1 MSLDE
6 KPDFSEPELSED
18 DMKRLSQMGL
28 DNIIEQV
35 TTDTSSV
42 ADLFDD
48 TKEEKDNINNQNNK
62 EKADEKKADVNMAV
76 DTVDNYEAPA
86 DSAKASKKGKK
97 KQKKEKTKKNNIFSV
112 IKSVFFENLDEEDED
127 LDVEKK
133 EKSSKQKVVK
143 TNKTKKYV
151 DDVRKDDDIRQSA
164 PEPQAELQ
172 PHAEPQ
178 PENESII
185 DDKIEPEASVNNN
198 AASEK
203 IVDENMA
210 DIADNINQDDENSV
224 NNDIYDNTPEEKT
237 EKNDL
242 PEEPDRSK
250 DENVQLIK
258 EMYGDKDNLDENI
271 APKKGL
277 IAKLKYRIAQLK
289 KKNAE
294 EDKLEEEA
302 ELADI
307 EEQKKKKE
315 EKQAA
320 AAVKKENA
328 KKEKEVKAAEKKKAK
343 DAKAAKK
350 AAKPKKEKKPKPEPK
365 PGDILKIKP
374 KSIILF
380 ITLVASVIVL
390 ISLLNTT
397 VSYTTAISK
406 AKTNLENGDYSKV
419 YESLSGMKLNKND
432 ETLYRQA
439 TLITYVTRQYESY
452 QNYME
457 MDMKTEAINALVKG
471 LARYDTYYNEANSLG
486 VGNQMKEAR
495 AQIIQ
500 AFNDTFKI
508 SESEA
513 VSLVA
518 MSDNNFTQYYKKIEA
533 YGKAR

>member
-42 ADLFDD
+42 DDLFDD

-76 DTVDNYEAPA
+76 DTVDNDETAA

-127 LDVEKK
+127 LDIEKK
-133 EKSSKQKVVK
+133 EKSSKQNVVK
-143 TNKTKKYV
+143 TNKTKKSV

-178 PENESII
+178 PENDSII
-185 DDKIEPEASVNNN
+185 D
-198 AASEK
+198 
-203 IVDENMA
+203 ENRA

-224 NNDIYDNTPEEKT
+224 NNDIYDDTSEDKT

-365 PGDILKIKP
+365 PGDILKIKT
-374 KSIILF
+374 KSIMLF

-390 ISLLNTT
+390 ISLLNIT

-419 YESLSGMKLNKND
+419 YESLSGMKLNKSD

-518 MSDNNFTQYYKKIEA
+518 MSDNNFTQYYRKIEA

>member
-42 ADLFDD
+42 DDLFDD

-76 DTVDNYEAPA
+76 DTVDNDETAA

-127 LDVEKK
+127 LDIEKK

-143 TNKTKKYV
+143 TNKTKKSV

-185 DDKIEPEASVNNN
+185 D
-198 AASEK
+198 
-203 IVDENMA
+203 ENRA

-224 NNDIYDNTPEEKT
+224 NNDIYDDTSEDKT

-374 KSIILF
+374 KSIMLF

-390 ISLLNTT
+390 ISLLKTT

-419 YESLSGMKLNKND
+419 YESLSGMKLNKSD

-518 MSDNNFTQYYKKIEA
+518 MSDNNFTQYYRKIEA

>member
-42 ADLFDD
+42 DDLFDD

-62 EKADEKKADVNMAV
+62 EKSDEKKADVNMAV
-76 DTVDNYEAPA
+76 DTVDNDETAA

-127 LDVEKK
+127 LDIEKK

-143 TNKTKKYV
+143 TNKTKKSV

-172 PHAEPQ
+172 PQAEPQ
-178 PENESII
+178 PKNESII
-185 DDKIEPEASVNNN
+185 D
-198 AASEK
+198 
-203 IVDENMA
+203 ENRA

-224 NNDIYDNTPEEKT
+224 NNHIYDDTSEEKT

-271 APKKGL
+271 APKKGF

-374 KSIILF
+374 KSIMLF

-419 YESLSGMKLNKND
+419 YESLSGMKLNKSD

-518 MSDNNFTQYYKKIEA
+518 MSDNNFTQYYRKIEA

>member
-42 ADLFDD
+42 DDLFDD

-62 EKADEKKADVNMAV
+62 EKKADVNMAV
-76 DTVDNYEAPA
+76 DTVDNDEMAA
-86 DSAKASKKGKK
+86 DSAKSSKKGRK

-127 LDVEKK
+127 LDIEKK

-143 TNKTKKYV
+143 TNKTKKSV

-172 PHAEPQ
+172 P
-178 PENESII
+178 ENESII
-185 DDKIEPEASVNNN
+185 D
-198 AASEK
+198 
-203 IVDENMA
+203 ENRA

-224 NNDIYDNTPEEKT
+224 NNDIYDDTSEDKT

-374 KSIILF
+374 KSIMLF

-419 YESLSGMKLNKND
+419 YESLSGMKLNKSD

-518 MSDNNFTQYYKKIEA
+518 MSDNNFTQYYRKIEA

>member
-42 ADLFDD
+42 DDLFDD

-76 DTVDNYEAPA
+76 DTVDNDEMAA
-86 DSAKASKKGKK
+86 DSAKSSKKGRK

-127 LDVEKK
+127 LDIEKK

-143 TNKTKKYV
+143 TNKTKKSV

-172 PHAEPQ
+172 PHAELQ

-185 DDKIEPEASVNNN
+185 D
-198 AASEK
+198 
-203 IVDENMA
+203 ENRA

-224 NNDIYDNTPEEKT
+224 NNDIYDDTSEDKT

-307 EEQKKKKE
+307 EELKKKKE

-374 KSIILF
+374 KSIMLF

-419 YESLSGMKLNKND
+419 YESLSGMKLNKSD

-518 MSDNNFTQYYKKIEA
+518 MSDNNFTQYYRKIEV

>member
-42 ADLFDD
+42 DDLFDD

-76 DTVDNYEAPA
+76 DTVDNDETAA
-86 DSAKASKKGKK
+86 DSSKASKKGKK

-127 LDVEKK
+127 LDIEKK

-143 TNKTKKYV
+143 TNKTKKSV

-172 PHAEPQ
+172 PHAELQ

-185 DDKIEPEASVNNN
+185 D
-198 AASEK
+198 
-203 IVDENMA
+203 ENRA

-224 NNDIYDNTPEEKT
+224 NNDIYDDTSEDKT

-374 KSIILF
+374 KSIMLF

-419 YESLSGMKLNKND
+419 YESLSGMKLNKSD

-500 AFNDTFKI
+500 TFNDTFKI

-518 MSDNNFTQYYKKIEA
+518 MSDNNFTQYYRKIEA

>member
-42 ADLFDD
+42 DDLFDD

-62 EKADEKKADVNMAV
+62 EKSDEKKADVNMAV
-76 DTVDNYEAPA
+76 DTVDNDETAS

-127 LDVEKK
+127 LDIEKK

-143 TNKTKKYV
+143 TNKTKKSV

-172 PHAEPQ
+172 P
-178 PENESII
+178 ENESII
-185 DDKIEPEASVNNN
+185 D
-198 AASEK
+198 
-203 IVDENMA
+203 ENRA

-224 NNDIYDNTPEEKT
+224 NNDIYDDTSEDKT

-374 KSIILF
+374 KSIMLF
-380 ITLVASVIVL
+380 ITLVASMIVL

-419 YESLSGMKLNKND
+419 YESLSGMKLNKSD

-518 MSDNNFTQYYKKIEA
+518 MSDNNFTQYYRKIEA

>member
-42 ADLFDD
+42 DDLFDD

-62 EKADEKKADVNMAV
+62 EKSDEKKADVNMAV
-76 DTVDNYEAPA
+76 DTVDNDETAS

-127 LDVEKK
+127 LDIEKK

-143 TNKTKKYV
+143 TNKTKKSV

-185 DDKIEPEASVNNN
+185 D
-198 AASEK
+198 
-203 IVDENMA
+203 ENRA

-224 NNDIYDNTPEEKT
+224 NNDIYDDTSEDKT

-315 EKQAA
+315 EKQVA

-374 KSIILF
+374 KSIMLF

-419 YESLSGMKLNKND
+419 YESLSGMKLNKSD

>member
-42 ADLFDD
+42 DDLFDD

-76 DTVDNYEAPA
+76 DTVDNDETAA
-86 DSAKASKKGKK
+86 DSSKASKKGKK

-127 LDVEKK
+127 LDIEKK

-143 TNKTKKYV
+143 TNKTKKSV

-164 PEPQAELQ
+164 PETQAELQ
-172 PHAEPQ
+172 PHAELQ

-185 DDKIEPEASVNNN
+185 D
-198 AASEK
+198 
-203 IVDENMA
+203 ENRA

-224 NNDIYDNTPEEKT
+224 NNDIYDDTSEDKT

-374 KSIILF
+374 KSIMLF

-419 YESLSGMKLNKND
+419 YESLSGMKLNKSD

-518 MSDNNFTQYYKKIEA
+518 MSDNNFTQYYRKIEA

>member
-1 MSLDE
+1 MS
-6 KPDFSEPELSED
+6 
-18 DMKRLSQMGL
+18 
-28 DNIIEQV
+28 
-35 TTDTSSV
+35 
-42 ADLFDD
+42 
-48 TKEEKDNINNQNNK
+48 
-62 EKADEKKADVNMAV
+62 MA
-76 DTVDNYEAPA
+76 A
-86 DSAKASKKGKK
+86 DSAKSSREGR
-97 KQKKEKTKKNNIFSV
+97 EKTEKRKRQRKIIFLSV

-127 LDVEKK
+127 LDIEKK

-143 TNKTKKYV
+143 TNKTKKSV
-151 DDVRKDDDIRQSA
+151 DDARKDDDIRQSA

-172 PHAEPQ
+172 P
-178 PENESII
+178 ENESII
-185 DDKIEPEASVNNN
+185 D
-198 AASEK
+198 
-203 IVDENMA
+203 ENRA

-224 NNDIYDNTPEEKT
+224 NNDIYDDTSEDKT

-343 DAKAAKK
+343 DCRKQLRKLQNLRK
-350 AAKPKKEKKPKPEPK
+350 RKKPKPEPK

-374 KSIILF
+374 KSIMLF

-419 YESLSGMKLNKND
+419 YESLSGMKLNKSD

-518 MSDNNFTQYYKKIEA
+518 MSDNNFTQYYRKIEA

>member
-42 ADLFDD
+42 DDLFDD

-76 DTVDNYEAPA
+76 DTVDNDETAA
-86 DSAKASKKGKK
+86 DSSKASKKGKK

-127 LDVEKK
+127 LDNEKK

-143 TNKTKKYV
+143 TNKTKKSV

-172 PHAEPQ
+172 PHAELQ

-185 DDKIEPEASVNNN
+185 D
-198 AASEK
+198 
-203 IVDENMA
+203 ENRA

-224 NNDIYDNTPEEKT
+224 NNDIYDDTSEDKT

-374 KSIILF
+374 KSIMLF

-419 YESLSGMKLNKND
+419 YESLSGMKLNKSD

-518 MSDNNFTQYYKKIEA
+518 MSDNNFTQYYRKIEA

>member
-42 ADLFDD
+42 DDLFDD

-76 DTVDNYEAPA
+76 DTVDNDETAS

-127 LDVEKK
+127 LDIEKK

-143 TNKTKKYV
+143 TNKTKKSV

-185 DDKIEPEASVNNN
+185 D
-198 AASEK
+198 
-203 IVDENMA
+203 ENRA

-224 NNDIYDNTPEEKT
+224 NNDIYDDTSEDKT

-374 KSIILF
+374 KSIMLF

-419 YESLSGMKLNKND
+419 YESLSGMKLNKSD

-495 AQIIQ
+495 ARIIQ

-518 MSDNNFTQYYKKIEA
+518 MSDNNFMQYYRKIEA

>member
-42 ADLFDD
+42 DDLFDD

-62 EKADEKKADVNMAV
+62 EKADEKKADANMAV
-76 DTVDNYEAPA
+76 DTVDNDEMAA
-86 DSAKASKKGKK
+86 NSAKSSKKGRK

-127 LDVEKK
+127 LDIEKK

-143 TNKTKKYV
+143 TNKTKKSV

-172 PHAEPQ
+172 P
-178 PENESII
+178 ENESII
-185 DDKIEPEASVNNN
+185 D
-198 AASEK
+198 
-203 IVDENMA
+203 ENRA

-224 NNDIYDNTPEEKT
+224 NNDIYDDTSEDKT

-374 KSIILF
+374 KSIMLF

-419 YESLSGMKLNKND
+419 YESLSGMKLNKSD

-518 MSDNNFTQYYKKIEA
+518 MSDNNFTQYYRKIEA

>member
-1 MSLDE
+1 MICLMTRRKKKTTLIIRIIKRKLTKKKLMSIWL
-6 KPDFSEPELSED
+6 LI
-18 DMKRLSQMGL
+18 MMRWRLTQ
-28 DNIIEQV
+28 
-35 TTDTSSV
+35 
-42 ADLFDD
+42 
-48 TKEEKDNINNQNNK
+48 QNHQ
-62 EKADEKKADVNMAV
+62 KKA
-76 DTVDNYEAPA
+76 
-86 DSAKASKKGKK
+86 GK
-97 KQKKEKTKKNNIFSV
+97 NR
-112 IKSVFFENLDEEDED
+112 KSVFFENLDEEDED
-127 LDVEKK
+127 LDIEKK

-143 TNKTKKYV
+143 TNKTKKSV

-172 PHAEPQ
+172 P
-178 PENESII
+178 ENESII
-185 DDKIEPEASVNNN
+185 D
-198 AASEK
+198 
-203 IVDENMA
+203 ENRA

-224 NNDIYDNTPEEKT
+224 NNDIYDDTSEDKT

-328 KKEKEVKAAEKKKAK
+328 KKEKEVKTAEKKKAK

-374 KSIILF
+374 KSIMLF

-419 YESLSGMKLNKND
+419 YESLSGMKLNKSD

-518 MSDNNFTQYYKKIEA
+518 MSDNNFTQYYRKIEA

>member
-42 ADLFDD
+42 DDLFDD

-76 DTVDNYEAPA
+76 DTVDNDETAA

-127 LDVEKK
+127 LDIEKK

-143 TNKTKKYV
+143 TNKTKKSV

-185 DDKIEPEASVNNN
+185 D
-198 AASEK
+198 
-203 IVDENMA
+203 ENRA

-224 NNDIYDNTPEEKT
+224 NNDIYDDTSEDKT

-350 AAKPKKEKKPKPEPK
+350 AAKPKKEKKPKP
-365 PGDILKIKP
+365 GDILKIKP
-374 KSIILF
+374 KSIMLF

-419 YESLSGMKLNKND
+419 YESLSGMKLNKSD

-518 MSDNNFTQYYKKIEA
+518 MSDNNFTQYYRKIEA

>member
-6 KPDFSEPELSED
+6 KPDFSEPELSEE

-42 ADLFDD
+42 DDLFDD

-76 DTVDNYEAPA
+76 DTVDNDETAA

-127 LDVEKK
+127 LDIEKK

-143 TNKTKKYV
+143 TNKTKKSV

-164 PEPQAELQ
+164 PEPQTELQ

-185 DDKIEPEASVNNN
+185 E
-198 AASEK
+198 
-203 IVDENMA
+203 ENRA

-224 NNDIYDNTPEEKT
+224 NNDIYDDTPEDKT

-350 AAKPKKEKKPKPEPK
+350 AAKPKKEKKSKPEPK

-374 KSIILF
+374 KSIMLF

-419 YESLSGMKLNKND
+419 YESLSGMKLNKSD

-518 MSDNNFTQYYKKIEA
+518 MSDNNFTQYYRKIEA

>member
-42 ADLFDD
+42 DDLFDD

-62 EKADEKKADVNMAV
+62 EKSDEKKADVNMAV
-76 DTVDNYEAPA
+76 DTVDNDETAS

-143 TNKTKKYV
+143 TNKTKKSV

-185 DDKIEPEASVNNN
+185 E
-198 AASEK
+198 
-203 IVDENMA
+203 ENRA

-224 NNDIYDNTPEEKT
+224 NNDIYDDTSEDKT

-374 KSIILF
+374 KSIMLF

-419 YESLSGMKLNKND
+419 YESLSGMKLNKSD

-518 MSDNNFTQYYKKIEA
+518 MSDNNFTQYYRKIEA

>member
-42 ADLFDD
+42 DDLFDD

-62 EKADEKKADVNMAV
+62 EKSDEKKADVNMAV
-76 DTVDNYEAPA
+76 DTVDNDETAS
-86 DSAKASKKGKK
+86 DSAKTSKKGKK

-127 LDVEKK
+127 LDIEKK

-143 TNKTKKYV
+143 TNKTKKSV

-172 PHAEPQ
+172 P
-178 PENESII
+178 ENESII
-185 DDKIEPEASVNNN
+185 D
-198 AASEK
+198 
-203 IVDENMA
+203 ENRA

-224 NNDIYDNTPEEKT
+224 NNDIYDDTSEDKT

-374 KSIILF
+374 KSIMLF

-419 YESLSGMKLNKND
+419 YESLSGMKLNKSD

-518 MSDNNFTQYYKKIEA
+518 MSDNNFTQYYRKIEA

>member
-42 ADLFDD
+42 DDLFDD

-76 DTVDNYEAPA
+76 DTVDNDETAA

-127 LDVEKK
+127 LDIEKK
-133 EKSSKQKVVK
+133 EKLSKQKVVK
-143 TNKTKKYV
+143 TNKTKKSV

-185 DDKIEPEASVNNN
+185 D
-198 AASEK
+198 
-203 IVDENMA
+203 ENRA

-224 NNDIYDNTPEEKT
+224 NNDIYDDTSEDKT

-365 PGDILKIKP
+365 PGDILKIKT
-374 KSIILF
+374 KSIMLF

-419 YESLSGMKLNKND
+419 YESLSGMKLNKSD
-432 ETLYRQA
+432 EILYRQA

-518 MSDNNFTQYYKKIEA
+518 MSDNNFTQYYRKIEA

>member
-1 MSLDE
+1 MSLDD

-42 ADLFDD
+42 DDLFDD

-76 DTVDNYEAPA
+76 DTVDNDEMAA
-86 DSAKASKKGKK
+86 DSAKSSKKGRK

-127 LDVEKK
+127 LDIEKK

-143 TNKTKKYV
+143 TNKTKKSV

-172 PHAEPQ
+172 P
-178 PENESII
+178 ENESII
-185 DDKIEPEASVNNN
+185 D
-198 AASEK
+198 
-203 IVDENMA
+203 ENRA

-224 NNDIYDNTPEEKT
+224 NNDIYDDTSEDKT

-374 KSIILF
+374 KSIMLF

-419 YESLSGMKLNKND
+419 YESLSGMKLNKSD

-518 MSDNNFTQYYKKIEA
+518 MSDNNFTQYYRKIEA

>member
-1 MSLDE
+1 MILDE

-42 ADLFDD
+42 DDLFDD

-76 DTVDNYEAPA
+76 DTVDNDETAA

-127 LDVEKK
+127 LDIEKK

-143 TNKTKKYV
+143 TNKTKKSV

-172 PHAEPQ
+172 PHAELQ

-185 DDKIEPEASVNNN
+185 D
-198 AASEK
+198 
-203 IVDENMA
+203 ENRA

-224 NNDIYDNTPEEKT
+224 NNDIYDDTSEDKT

-374 KSIILF
+374 KSIMLF

-419 YESLSGMKLNKND
+419 YESLSGMKLNKSD

-518 MSDNNFTQYYKKIEA
+518 MSDNNFTQYYRKIEA

>member
-42 ADLFDD
+42 DDLFDD

-76 DTVDNYEAPA
+76 DTVDNDETAS

-127 LDVEKK
+127 LDIEKK

-143 TNKTKKYV
+143 TNKTKKSV

-164 PEPQAELQ
+164 SEPQAELQ
-172 PHAEPQ
+172 PQAEPQ
-178 PENESII
+178 PENESIL
-185 DDKIEPEASVNNN
+185 
-198 AASEK
+198 
-203 IVDENMA
+203 DENRA

-224 NNDIYDNTPEEKT
+224 NNDIYDDTSEDKT

-374 KSIILF
+374 KSIMLF

-419 YESLSGMKLNKND
+419 YESLSGMKLNKSD

>member
-35 TTDTSSV
+35 TTYTSSV
-42 ADLFDD
+42 DDLFDD

-62 EKADEKKADVNMAV
+62 EKSDEKKADVNMAV
-76 DTVDNYEAPA
+76 DTVDNDETAS

-143 TNKTKKYV
+143 TNKTKKSV

-185 DDKIEPEASVNNN
+185 E
-198 AASEK
+198 
-203 IVDENMA
+203 ENRA

-224 NNDIYDNTPEEKT
+224 NNDIYDDTSEDKT

-374 KSIILF
+374 KSIMLF

-419 YESLSGMKLNKND
+419 YESLSGMKLNKSD

-518 MSDNNFTQYYKKIEA
+518 MSDNNFTQYYRKIEA

>member
-42 ADLFDD
+42 DDLFDD

-76 DTVDNYEAPA
+76 DTVDNDETAA

-97 KQKKEKTKKNNIFSV
+97 KQKKEKKKKNNIFSV

-127 LDVEKK
+127 LDIEKK
-133 EKSSKQKVVK
+133 EKSSKQNVVK
-143 TNKTKKYV
+143 TNKTKKSV

-172 PHAEPQ
+172 SHAEPQ

-185 DDKIEPEASVNNN
+185 D
-198 AASEK
+198 
-203 IVDENMA
+203 ENRA

-224 NNDIYDNTPEEKT
+224 NNDIYDDTSEDKT

-374 KSIILF
+374 KSIMLF

-419 YESLSGMKLNKND
+419 YESLSGMKLNKSD

-518 MSDNNFTQYYKKIEA
+518 MSDNNFTQYYRKIEA

>member
-42 ADLFDD
+42 DDLFDD

-76 DTVDNYEAPA
+76 DTVDNDEMAA
-86 DSAKASKKGKK
+86 DSAKSSKKGRKK
-97 KQKKEKTKKNNIFSV
+97 KKKEKTKKNNIFSV
-112 IKSVFFENLDEEDED
+112 IKSVFFETIDEEDED
-127 LDVEKK
+127 LDIEKK

-143 TNKTKKYV
+143 TNKTKKSV

-172 PHAEPQ
+172 P
-178 PENESII
+178 ENESII
-185 DDKIEPEASVNNN
+185 D
-198 AASEK
+198 
-203 IVDENMA
+203 ENRA

-224 NNDIYDNTPEEKT
+224 NNDIYDDTSEDKT

-374 KSIILF
+374 KSIMLF

-419 YESLSGMKLNKND
+419 YESLSGMKLNKSD

-518 MSDNNFTQYYKKIEA
+518 MSDNNFTQYYRKIEA

>member
-42 ADLFDD
+42 DDLFDD

-76 DTVDNYEAPA
+76 DTVDNDEMAA
-86 DSAKASKKGKK
+86 DSAKSSKKGRK

-127 LDVEKK
+127 LDIEKK

-143 TNKTKKYV
+143 TNKTKKSV

-172 PHAEPQ
+172 P
-178 PENESII
+178 ENESII
-185 DDKIEPEASVNNN
+185 D
-198 AASEK
+198 
-203 IVDENMA
+203 ENRA

-224 NNDIYDNTPEEKT
+224 NNDIYDDTSEDKT

-315 EKQAA
+315 EKQVA

-350 AAKPKKEKKPKPEPK
+350 AAKPKKEKKPKPETK

-374 KSIILF
+374 KSIMLF

-419 YESLSGMKLNKND
+419 YESLSGMKLNKSD

-518 MSDNNFTQYYKKIEA
+518 MSDNNFTQYYRKIEA

>member
-35 TTDTSSV
+35 TTDTSLV
-42 ADLFDD
+42 DDLFDD

-76 DTVDNYEAPA
+76 DTVDNDEMAA
-86 DSAKASKKGKK
+86 DSAKSSKKGRK

-127 LDVEKK
+127 LDIEKK

-143 TNKTKKYV
+143 TNKTKKSV

-172 PHAEPQ
+172 P
-178 PENESII
+178 ENESII
-185 DDKIEPEASVNNN
+185 D
-198 AASEK
+198 
-203 IVDENMA
+203 ENRA

-224 NNDIYDNTPEEKT
+224 NNDIYDDTSEDKT

-374 KSIILF
+374 KSIMLF

-419 YESLSGMKLNKND
+419 YESLSGMKLNKSD

-518 MSDNNFTQYYKKIEA
+518 MSDNNFTQYYRKIEA

>member
-42 ADLFDD
+42 DDLFDD

-76 DTVDNYEAPA
+76 DTVDNDETAA
-86 DSAKASKKGKK
+86 DSSKASKKGKK

-127 LDVEKK
+127 LDIEKK

-143 TNKTKKYV
+143 TNKTKKSV

-172 PHAEPQ
+172 PHAELQ

-185 DDKIEPEASVNNN
+185 D
-198 AASEK
+198 
-203 IVDENMA
+203 ENRA

-224 NNDIYDNTPEEKT
+224 NNDIYDDTSEDKT

-350 AAKPKKEKKPKPEPK
+350 AAKPKKEKKPKPEPR

-374 KSIILF
+374 KSIMLF

-419 YESLSGMKLNKND
+419 YESLSGMKLNKSD

-518 MSDNNFTQYYKKIEA
+518 MSDNNFTQYYRKIEA

>member
-42 ADLFDD
+42 DDLFDD

-62 EKADEKKADVNMAV
+62 EKSDEKKADVNMAV
-76 DTVDNYEAPA
+76 DTVDNDETAS

-127 LDVEKK
+127 LDIEKK

-143 TNKTKKYV
+143 TNKTKKSV

-185 DDKIEPEASVNNN
+185 D
-198 AASEK
+198 
-203 IVDENMA
+203 ENRA
-210 DIADNINQDDENSV
+210 DIADNINQDAENSV
-224 NNDIYDNTPEEKT
+224 NNDIYDDTSEDKT

-302 ELADI
+302 ELADV

-320 AAVKKENA
+320 VAVKKENA

-374 KSIILF
+374 KSIMLF

-419 YESLSGMKLNKND
+419 YESLSGMKLNKSD

-471 LARYDTYYNEANSLG
+471 LSRYDTYYNEANSLG

-513 VSLVA
+513 VSLVS
-518 MSDNNFTQYYKKIEA
+518 MSDNNFTQYYRKIEA

>member
-42 ADLFDD
+42 DDLFDD

-76 DTVDNYEAPA
+76 DTVDNDEMAA
-86 DSAKASKKGKK
+86 DSAKSSKKGRK

-127 LDVEKK
+127 LDIEKK

-143 TNKTKKYV
+143 TNKTKKSV

-172 PHAEPQ
+172 P
-178 PENESII
+178 ENESII
-185 DDKIEPEASVNNN
+185 D
-198 AASEK
+198 
-203 IVDENMA
+203 ENRA

-224 NNDIYDNTPEEKT
+224 NNDIYDDTSEDKT

-328 KKEKEVKAAEKKKAK
+328 KKEKEVKTAEKKKAK

-374 KSIILF
+374 KSIMLF

-419 YESLSGMKLNKND
+419 YESLSGMKLNKSD

-518 MSDNNFTQYYKKIEA
+518 MSDNNFTQYYRKIEA

>member
-42 ADLFDD
+42 DDLFDD

-76 DTVDNYEAPA
+76 DTVDNDEMAA
-86 DSAKASKKGKK
+86 DSAKSSKKGRK

-127 LDVEKK
+127 LDIEKK

-143 TNKTKKYV
+143 TNKTKKSV

-172 PHAEPQ
+172 P
-178 PENESII
+178 ENESII
-185 DDKIEPEASVNNN
+185 D
-198 AASEK
+198 
-203 IVDENMA
+203 ENRA

-224 NNDIYDNTPEEKT
+224 NNDIYDDTSEDKT

-374 KSIILF
+374 KSIMLF

-419 YESLSGMKLNKND
+419 YESLSGMKLNKSD
-432 ETLYRQA
+432 ETLYRQS

-518 MSDNNFTQYYKKIEA
+518 MSDNNFTQYYRKIEA

>member
-42 ADLFDD
+42 DDLFDD
-48 TKEEKDNINNQNNK
+48 MKEEKDNINNQNNK
-62 EKADEKKADVNMAV
+62 EKSDEKKADVNMAV
-76 DTVDNYEAPA
+76 DTVDNDETAS
-86 DSAKASKKGKK
+86 DSVKASKKGKK

-127 LDVEKK
+127 LDIEKK

-172 PHAEPQ
+172 PHAELQ

-185 DDKIEPEASVNNN
+185 E
-198 AASEK
+198 
-203 IVDENMA
+203 ENRA

-224 NNDIYDNTPEEKT
+224 NNDIYDDTSEDKT

-374 KSIILF
+374 KSIMLF

-419 YESLSGMKLNKND
+419 YESLSGMKLNKSD
-432 ETLYRQA
+432 KTLYRQA

-518 MSDNNFTQYYKKIEA
+518 MSDNNFTQYYRKIEA

>member
-42 ADLFDD
+42 DDLFDD

-62 EKADEKKADVNMAV
+62 EKSDEKKADVNMAV
-76 DTVDNYEAPA
+76 DTVDNGETVA

-112 IKSVFFENLDEEDED
+112 IKNVFFENLDEEDED
-127 LDVEKK
+127 LDIEKK

-143 TNKTKKYV
+143 TNKTKKSV
-151 DDVRKDDDIRQSA
+151 DYVRKDDDIRQSA

-185 DDKIEPEASVNNN
+185 D
-198 AASEK
+198 
-203 IVDENMA
+203 ENRA

-224 NNDIYDNTPEEKT
+224 NNNIYDDTSEDKT

-374 KSIILF
+374 KSIMLF

-419 YESLSGMKLNKND
+419 YESLSGMKLNKSD

-518 MSDNNFTQYYKKIEA
+518 MSDNNFTQYYRKIEA

>member
-42 ADLFDD
+42 DDLFDD

-62 EKADEKKADVNMAV
+62 EKSDEKKADVNMAV
-76 DTVDNYEAPA
+76 DTVDNDETAS
-86 DSAKASKKGKK
+86 DSAKTSKKGKK
-97 KQKKEKTKKNNIFSV
+97 KQKKEKKKKNNIFSV

-127 LDVEKK
+127 LDIEKK

-143 TNKTKKYV
+143 TNKTKKSV

-164 PEPQAELQ
+164 PEPQTELQ

-185 DDKIEPEASVNNN
+185 E
-198 AASEK
+198 
-203 IVDENMA
+203 ENRA

-224 NNDIYDNTPEEKT
+224 NNDIYDDTPEDKT

-320 AAVKKENA
+320 AVVKKENA

-374 KSIILF
+374 KSIMLF

-419 YESLSGMKLNKND
+419 YESLSGMKLNKSD

-518 MSDNNFTQYYKKIEA
+518 MSDNNFTQYYRKIEA

>member
-42 ADLFDD
+42 DDLFDD

-76 DTVDNYEAPA
+76 DTVDNDETAA
-86 DSAKASKKGKK
+86 DSSKASKKGKK

-127 LDVEKK
+127 LDIEKK

-143 TNKTKKYV
+143 TNKTKKSV

-172 PHAEPQ
+172 PHAELQ

-185 DDKIEPEASVNNN
+185 D
-198 AASEK
+198 
-203 IVDENMA
+203 ENRA

-224 NNDIYDNTPEEKT
+224 NNDIYDDTSEDKT

-350 AAKPKKEKKPKPEPK
+350 AAKPKKEKKPKP
-365 PGDILKIKP
+365 GDILKIKP
-374 KSIILF
+374 KSIMLF

-419 YESLSGMKLNKND
+419 YESLSGMKLNKSD

-518 MSDNNFTQYYKKIEA
+518 MSDNNFTQYYRKIEA

>member
-42 ADLFDD
+42 DDLFDD

-62 EKADEKKADVNMAV
+62 EKSDEKKADVNMAV
-76 DTVDNYEAPA
+76 DTVDNDETAS

-127 LDVEKK
+127 LDIEKK

-143 TNKTKKYV
+143 TNKTKKSV

-185 DDKIEPEASVNNN
+185 D
-198 AASEK
+198 
-203 IVDENMA
+203 ENRA

-224 NNDIYDNTPEEKT
+224 NNDIYDDTSEDKT

-289 KKNAE
+289 KKNAD

-374 KSIILF
+374 KSIMLF

-419 YESLSGMKLNKND
+419 YESLSGMKLNKSD

-518 MSDNNFTQYYKKIEA
+518 MSDNNFTQYYRKIEA

>member
-42 ADLFDD
+42 DDLFDD

-76 DTVDNYEAPA
+76 DTVDNDETAA

-97 KQKKEKTKKNNIFSV
+97 KQKKEKTNNIFSV

-127 LDVEKK
+127 LDIEKK

-143 TNKTKKYV
+143 TNKTKKSV

-185 DDKIEPEASVNNN
+185 D
-198 AASEK
+198 
-203 IVDENMA
+203 ENRA

-224 NNDIYDNTPEEKT
+224 NNDIYDDTSEDKT

-374 KSIILF
+374 KSIMLF

-419 YESLSGMKLNKND
+419 YESLSGMKLNKSD

-518 MSDNNFTQYYKKIEA
+518 MSDNNFTQYYRKIEA

>member
-42 ADLFDD
+42 DDLFDD

-62 EKADEKKADVNMAV
+62 EKSDEKKADVNMAV
-76 DTVDNYEAPA
+76 DTVDNDETAA

-127 LDVEKK
+127 LDIEKK

-143 TNKTKKYV
+143 TNKTKKSD

-172 PHAEPQ
+172 PQAEPQ
-178 PENESII
+178 PKNESII
-185 DDKIEPEASVNNN
+185 D
-198 AASEK
+198 
-203 IVDENMA
+203 ENRA

-224 NNDIYDNTPEEKT
+224 NNDIYDDTSEEKT

-271 APKKGL
+271 APKKGF

-374 KSIILF
+374 KSIMLF

-419 YESLSGMKLNKND
+419 YESLSGMKLNKSD

-518 MSDNNFTQYYKKIEA
+518 MSDNNFTQYYRKIEA

>member
-42 ADLFDD
+42 DDLFDD

-62 EKADEKKADVNMAV
+62 EKSDEKKADVNMAV
-76 DTVDNYEAPA
+76 DTVDNDETAS

-127 LDVEKK
+127 LDIEKK

-143 TNKTKKYV
+143 TNKTKKSV

-172 PHAEPQ
+172 PHAGPQ

-185 DDKIEPEASVNNN
+185 D
-198 AASEK
+198 
-203 IVDENMA
+203 ENRA

-224 NNDIYDNTPEEKT
+224 NNDIYDDTSEDKT

-374 KSIILF
+374 KSIMLF

-419 YESLSGMKLNKND
+419 YESLSGMKLNKSD

-518 MSDNNFTQYYKKIEA
+518 MSDNNFTQYYRKIEA